1 MPLRFPDAAQA
12 TTPIVGDPFPATA
25 GGPENPPTAEAVSKQ
40 RSQWPQKMAAASPT
54 SAHLRP
60 SPVAFTP
67 RQPPHWSQVSRC
79 HPQLPYLPA
88 QPHIPTW
95 PPRHRKLH
103 PAVSKLAAANLTAH
117 QRTHPATGPWT
128 CHCGLQTAEKSSL
141 PLRRLSIRVRSA
153 FAAVP
158 RPQPTTHPA
167 HSPPQTAGRKQLWRH
182 LRRQQ
187 QTQPCS
193 TGSMRPSH
201 AMLISHA
208 NPRSTG
214 SMHSSHVALI
224 HRTTKFFFLLHLS

>member
-1 MPLRFPDAAQA
+1 MAPKDGSHVTHLCSPPSQPCSLHA
-12 TTPIVGDPFPATA
+12 ATA
-25 GGPENPPTAEAVSKQ
+25 ASLEPGFSLPSSTSVPPRPTAH
-40 RSQWPQKMAAASPT
+40 PNMAPT
-54 SAHLRP
+54 A
-60 SPVAFTP
+60 
-67 RQPPHWSQVSRC
+67 
-79 HPQLPYLPA
+79 
-88 QPHIPTW
+88 
-95 PPRHRKLH
+95 RKLH

-117 QRTHPATGPWT
+117 QRAHPATGPWT